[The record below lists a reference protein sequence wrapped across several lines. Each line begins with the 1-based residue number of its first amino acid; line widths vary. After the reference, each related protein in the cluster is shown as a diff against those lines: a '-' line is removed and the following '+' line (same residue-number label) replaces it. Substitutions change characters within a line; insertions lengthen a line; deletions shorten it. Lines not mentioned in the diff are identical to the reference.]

1 LSRTDAHAPFYVR
14 LVRGDLSAQ
23 PEHARIHNACDLP
36 DLEATVRYPWRAT
49 GCFWEF
55 SYTGV
60 NQCPC
65 FNCHGGSQA
74 RARNRAERHRDRA
87 TLGTAL
93 NAWRGGDGS
102 AFDAVVPPNRRR

>member
-1 LSRTDAHAPFYVR
+1 M
-14 LVRGDLSAQ
+14 
-23 PEHARIHNACDLP
+23 
-36 DLEATVRYPWRAT
+36 RYPWRTT

-60 NQCPC
+60 NECPC
-65 FNCHGGSQA
+65 LICHGGPHA

-102 AFDAVVPPNRRR
+102 AFDAVVPPEPPPLSAGLESTIVRPTPADAVTEREAQLLN

>member
-1 LSRTDAHAPFYVR
+1 MMSAATWETTCSLSRADQSCASHRVVSGA
-14 LVRGDLSAQ
+14 DL
-23 PEHARIHNACDLP
+23 D
-36 DLEATVRYPWRAT
+36 ATVRYPWRTT

-60 NQCPC
+60 NECPC
-65 FNCHGGSQA
+65 LTCHGGPQA

-93 NAWRGGDGS
+93 NAWRGGDGT
-102 AFDAVVPPNRRR
+102 AFDAVVPPNRCH